1 MERRRSLYSSLE
13 KRAHSTAMH
22 SGRTKLLILAMAR
35 ARYLIA
41 FLIRESDT
49 SSPFWAASTI
59 SSIFREP
66 LSFRIEER
74 MSDEEE
80 RCSALSIMDFSLEY
94 DSRHPL
100 LPHTHIGPSG
110 FITICPTSPSPVTS
124 PNLDPMELRRG
135 HAIPVDTYIYA
146 SNDKISELI
155 ALFGDKWK
163 KETLLAMNK
172 ELDDM
177 IVQYGGSREE
187 LPTMDLYC
195 ELIRLK
201 WLAREQMDSGNV
213 TQGKQLL
220 AERNKMLKENGMTV
234 QAMKEKKS
242 SDSFGVDIDYVE
254 YRPIRPKKKYSDY
267 SGLMHMF
274 KYFIT
279 HQERFYGDNQKPIDD
294 DYEEMDKYK
303 KSHPKEYKA
312 EMFPDDYDFTKED
325 EEIEEE

>member
-1 MERRRSLYSSLE
+1 MATKTSTSKVVKKTKICLICNSELKETDLYKSRNDVIDDSFSICKNCACREANQNIDKVHEILMLLDIPFIPELYKEVEGESNVFSAYMLRINNPKKKHDDGRKLSELKYKDSPTLE
-13 KRAHSTAMH
+13 QIK
-22 SGRTKLLILAMAR
+22 
-35 ARYLIA
+35 
-41 FLIRESDT
+41 D
-49 SSPFWAASTI
+49 
-59 SSIFREP
+59 
-66 LSFRIEER
+66 
-74 MSDEEE
+74 
-80 RCSALSIMDFSLEY
+80 
-94 DSRHPL
+94 
-100 LPHTHIGPSG
+100 
-110 FITICPTSPSPVTS
+110 
-124 PNLDPMELRRG
+124 
-135 HAIPVDTYIYA
+135 VDTYIYA
-146 SNDKISELI
+146 SNDKMSELI

-242 SDSFGVDIDYVE
+242 SDSFGVDIDYAE